1 MFNSLYGIITDL
13 GTNTIYLRTGD
24 IEWEIH
30 ASSNTV
36 TQYLREKEQIRV
48 YTFLYHREDQLV
60 LYGFYSKEERSVFLD
75 LLSVNGIGPKQAVRV
90 LSGIG
95 IEEFIAYLRE
105 GNVNALS
112 QIPGLGKKT
121 AQKIILS
128 LQGKLH
134 LEEEDDTSQDEDI
147 VNALVDMGFEKRSVK
162 KAVDEI
168 RREIGPRSTLGDE
181 QEKELFKEAL
191 LRLSR

>member
-1 MFNSLYGIITDL
+1 MFNSLFGTITDL
-13 GTNTIYLRTGD
+13 ETNTIYLRSGD
-24 IEWEIH
+24 IEWDIH
-30 ASSNTV
+30 V
-36 TQYLREKEQIRV
+36 TANSVAEFAKEKGVTRV

-60 LYGFYSKEERSVFLD
+60 LYGFYSKEERSVFLN
-75 LLSVNGIGPKQAVRV
+75 LLSVNGIGPKQAIRV

-95 IEEFIAYLRE
+95 TDEFITLLKE

-121 AQKIILS
+121 AQKIVLS
-128 LQGKLH
+128 LQGKLS
-134 LEEEDDTSQDEDI
+134 LESEGDTSQDEDI
-147 VNALVDMGFEKRSVK
+147 INALVEMGFEKRMVK

-168 RREIGPRSTLGDE
+168 RREIGSESPAGDNFE
-181 QEKELFKEAL
+181 QELFKEAI